1 MATEIN
7 QLAADIGVAVLQ
19 AGTPESLTSVID
31 LWLDEHHAVE
41 VLGMDIAVIPNGSL
55 TVMVVHKRVRREPGG
70 LRATG
75 RPAGATQPGGKH
87 G

>member
-19 AGTPESLTSVID
+19 AGTPESLTSVVD
-31 LWLDEHHAVE
+31 LWLDEHQLAE
-41 VLGMDIAVIPNGSL
+41 VLAMDISVIPNGSL
-55 TVMVVHKRVRREPGG
+55 TLMIVHKRARREPGS
-70 LRATG
+70 LR
-75 RPAGATQPGGKH
+75 PSGGKKN

>member
-31 LWLDEHHAVE
+31 LWLDEHHSAE
-41 VLGMDIAVIPNGSL
+41 VLAMDISVIPNGSL
-55 TVMVVHKRVRREPGG
+55 TLMIVHKRARREPGG

-75 RPAGATQPGGKH
+75 RPAGAGQSGGKN